1 MGRVSVPTGCRK
13 RPNGGWEWRFTHKG
27 IRVSVGGDSIEKVKE
42 KAKEKY
48 RRLTPVCILPTGI
61 SLWGVFR

>member
-42 KAKEKY
+42 KPKKN
-48 RRLTPVCILPTGI
+48 TGD
-61 SLWGVFR
+61 